1 MEGSHDSAADT
12 AGGVETVIQLQI
24 QLEVQRS
31 PSWRVCDSA
40 ADTAGGASEKPLME
54 GDCDP
59 DADTSGGAVTAIQLQ
74 IQLKVQRSPSWRE
87 IMMHLRH
94 KRKDCNL

>member
-1 MEGSHDSAADT
+1 
-12 AGGVETVIQLQI
+12 
-24 QLEVQRS
+24 
-31 PSWRVCDSA
+31 
-40 ADTAGGASEKPLME
+40 ME

-87 IMMHLRH
+87 NYDAFATQTKGL
-94 KRKDCNL
+94 